1 MSVSKQYLSVNDH
14 SRELSGLKYI
24 YSVVSRRA
32 GGLSIGINLNVN
44 NACNWQCIY
53 CEIPNLTRGSPP
65 PIELDVLENELRFFL
80 HEIIHGD
87 YMEKNVAIEDRHLKD
102 IAFSGNG
109 EPTSAEEFPQVI
121 LIVKKILQEFDLL
134 HKIKIRLITNGSL
147 MHQASVLKSIE
158 MLEEINGEVWFKV
171 DAATEETIKTINQ
184 VNLKPNQILE
194 RLLNTANI
202 CPTFVQTCIFMIDG
216 KSPDEKDIDAYIEL
230 INKAKKNIKGVHLY
244 GLARPS
250 LQPRAK
256 DLGRISEDE
265 LQNIAK
271 KLLSL
276 NIPQSAINS
285 I

>member
-1 MSVSKQYLSVNDH
+1 MSVSKQYLSIHDH

-24 YSVVSRRA
+24 YSVISRRA

-65 PIELDVLENELRFFL
+65 PIELDVLENELRLFL
-80 HEIIHGD
+80 HDIIHGD
-87 YMEKNVAIEDRHLKD
+87 YMQKNVAIEDRHLKD

-109 EPTSAEEFPQVI
+109 EPTSAAEFPQVI

-147 MHQASVLKSIE
+147 MHEASVLKSIK

-171 DAATEETIKTINQ
+171 DAATEETIKTVNQ

-202 CPTFVQTCIFMIDG
+202 CPTFVQTCIFMING
-216 KSPDEKDIDAYIEL
+216 KSPDDKDINAYVEL
-230 INKAKKNIKGVHLY
+230 INKAKKIIKGVHLY

-250 LQPRAK
+250 LQPRAR
-256 DLGRISEDE
+256 DLGRISEQV
-265 LQNIAK
+265 LKNIAK
-271 KLLSL
+271 KLIDL
-276 NIPQSAINS
+276 NIPTTVSY
-285 I
+285 

>member
-1 MSVSKQYLSVNDH
+1 MSVSKQYLSIHDH

-24 YSVVSRRA
+24 YSVISRRA

-65 PIELDVLENELRFFL
+65 PIELELLENELRFFL

-147 MHQASVLKSIE
+147 MNQVSVLKSIE
-158 MLEEINGEVWFKV
+158 MLEEINGEIWFKV
-171 DAATEETIKTINQ
+171 DAATEENIKTINQ
-184 VNLKPNQILE
+184 VNLQPHQILE

-216 KSPDEKDIDAYIEL
+216 KSPDEKNIDAYIEL

-256 DLGRISEDE
+256 HLGRISEEE

-271 KLLSL
+271 KLLDL
-276 NIPQSAINS
+276 NIPTTVSY
-285 I
+285 

>member
-1 MSVSKQYLSVNDH
+1 MSVSKQYLSIHDH

-24 YSVVSRRA
+24 YSVISRRA

-65 PIELDVLENELRFFL
+65 PIELDVLENELRLFL
-80 HEIIHGD
+80 HDIIHGD
-87 YMEKNVAIEDRHLKD
+87 YMERNVAIEDRHLKD

-109 EPTSAEEFPQVI
+109 EPTSATEFPQVI

-147 MHQASVLKSIE
+147 MHEASVLKSIE

-171 DAATEETIKTINQ
+171 DAATEETIKTVNQ

-202 CPTFVQTCIFMIDG
+202 CPTFVQTCIFMING
-216 KSPDEKDIDAYIEL
+216 KSPDDKDIDAYIEL
-230 INKAKKNIKGVHLY
+230 INKAKKIIKGVHLY

-250 LQPRAK
+250 LQPRAR
-256 DLGRISEDE
+256 DLGRISEEE
-265 LQNIAK
+265 LKNIAK
-271 KLLSL
+271 KLIGL
-276 NIPQSAINS
+276 NIPTTVSY
-285 I
+285 

>member
-1 MSVSKQYLSVNDH
+1 MSVSKQYLSIHDH

-24 YSVVSRRA
+24 YSVISRRA

-65 PIELDVLENELRFFL
+65 PIELDVLENELRLFL
-80 HEIIHGD
+80 HDIIHGD
-87 YMEKNVAIEDRHLKD
+87 YMERHVAIEDRHLKD

-109 EPTSAEEFPQVI
+109 EPTSAAEFPKVI

-147 MHQASVLKSIE
+147 MHEASVLKSIE

-171 DAATEETIKTINQ
+171 DAATEETIKTVNQ

-216 KSPDEKDIDAYIEL
+216 KSPDDKDIDAYIEL
-230 INKAKKNIKGVHLY
+230 INKAKKIIKGVHLY

-250 LQPRAK
+250 LQPRAG

-265 LQNIAK
+265 LKNIAK
-271 KLLSL
+271 KLIGL
-276 NIPQSAINS
+276 NIPTTVSY
-285 I
+285 